1 MYVEAERAMNHR
13 RNVESPSWPAIVMQ
27 HPDLTRM
34 GRLTGGPRVTL
45 GALGQSDSVLTTS
58 GVFGIPWMDI
68 ALIGGVLIG
77 GALLLK
83 YVRGGGGADAAPRRR
98 RRRFK
103 LPKIGLPT
111 VALLGALA
119 YFYAKSQSG
128 S

>member
-1 MYVEAERAMNHR
+1 
-13 RNVESPSWPAIVMQ
+13 MQ
-27 HPDLTRM
+27 HPDLARM

-45 GALGQSDSVLTTS
+45 GSLGQSSDSFLTTE
-58 GVFGIPWMDI
+58 GIFGLPWMDV

-83 YVRGGGGADAAPRRR
+83 YVRGGRGLLGGSAAPKRRR
-98 RRRFK
+98 RKGFK
-103 LPKIGLPT
+103 LPQIGLPT